1 MPRGIL
7 RRNPSAALVP
17 PELAELLE
25 SVELF
30 RREDRA
36 VHAYQAVVERAR
48 ITDADPALHVPFE
61 ARLDRNRVRLREV
74 HDGLHHPLRATR
86 QDLVELL
93 AVHEFLREGR
103 HESGEAAGP
112 VVRGDVDLPARVR
125 AFDEKQFRRGLG
137 TDRGYDPGALL

>member
-17 PELAELLE
+17 PELAEFLE

-74 HDGLHHPLRATR
+74 YDGLHIPLWAPH
-86 QDLVELL
+86 QALDDLL
-93 AVHEFLREGR
+93 AVTEFFFVV
-103 HESGEAAGP
+103 GP
-112 VVRGDVDLPARVR
+112 
-125 AFDEKQFRRGLG
+125 E
-137 TDRGYDPGALL
+137 